1 MTATATQTRLPV
13 SSAAPDKD
21 WRTSA
26 ACRYV
31 DPDLHFPEST
41 KSGSRAHFD
50 EAKRV
55 CAGCLVREVC
65 LEWAL
70 DTGQNDGVWGAKSPR
85 QRRKMRRPKET
96 SFTFCLSRRAWIE
109 KQLAAGTSQNEIARR
124 LRVDK
129 NTVAKAI
136 RQFNAERE
144 QAAAAQGVTV

>member
-1 MTATATQTRLPV
+1 MSP
-13 SSAAPDKD
+13 AAPDTD
-21 WRTSA
+21 WRTNA

-31 DPDLHFPEST
+31 DRDLHFPKANT
-41 KSGSRAHFD
+41 PGGRAQMD
-50 EAKRV
+50 RAKRV
-55 CAGCLVREVC
+55 CGGCLVREVC

-70 DTGQNDGVWGAKSPR
+70 DTGQNDGVWGGKSPR
-85 QRRKMRRPKET
+85 QRREMRRPKET

-129 NTVAKAI
+129 NTVAKAV
-136 RQFNAERE
+136 RQFNAERG